1 MKFLFLARF
10 SPEFKIVSQ
19 ICRENTKQ
27 NNKTIRQ
34 KVCLAEARKFLLRST
49 ELLVGNKTAS
59 STRKDAAPFWEVW
72 TLILPRR
79 WFRRTLNS
87 FYYHLKKKPMFF
99 KKTKNKKNPQ
109 TPLDIEGDPYIWEMR
124 SVLHLPQKGP
134 LNYQMEQDSLLTPIA
149 PDRAS
154 HILTVKLLVLV
165 CWPTEVNT
173 HGLSTWAVLTG
184 ETEYVR
190 RCLKNT
196 PKAHEAV
203 LPAEYGSEGSSPL
216 QSSYWQK
223 AERRCSLCGHRAF
236 RLVHGDQSYSGAWA

>member
-59 STRKDAAPFWEVW
+59 STRKGAAPFWEVW

-87 FYYHLKKKPMFF
+87 FYYHFKKKTYVFQ
-99 KKTKNKKNPQ
+99 KNKKQKKTTNSSRH
-109 TPLDIEGDPYIWEMR
+109 WRR
-124 SVLHLPQKGP
+124 SLYLRDEICPP
-134 LNYQMEQDSLLTPIA
+134 SPPE
-149 PDRAS
+149 RAS
-154 HILTVKLLVLV
+154 Q
-165 CWPTEVNT
+165 
-173 HGLSTWAVLTG
+173 LSNGAG
-184 ETEYVR
+184 Q
-190 RCLKNT
+190 
-196 PKAHEAV
+196 P
-203 LPAEYGSEGSSPL
+203 SD
-216 QSSYWQK
+216 SY
-223 AERRCSLCGHRAF
+223 CS
-236 RLVHGDQSYSGAWA
+236 W